1 MIRDQ
6 EDLARQIL
14 MVKRAEVA
22 PDLDEDLLL
31 QCYEIEKKY
40 QFGNDENFRSSSIEK
55 LVDAAISN
63 LSD

>member
-1 MIRDQ
+1 MIEDQ
-6 EDLARQIL
+6 EDLAREIL
-14 MVKRAEVA
+14 LSKRSEVA
-22 PDLDEDLLL
+22 PELDEELLL